1 MEQNRAIKYW
11 QVLNEVSTRLQKA
24 VHSETAVYETFSAEI
39 IKHGLHG
46 TVNWLDETGEN
57 LIIHKVVLPD
67 VSNPLFHHV
76 PQFLINNLAGYQFPL
91 DKLPPCREA
100 TDTQAPVFI
109 ADNTAYMKNILP
121 APLRRFVAEIAKRF
135 ANMPAI
141 FAPLYEAG
149 TVTGVLYLAGKD
161 LIETDMTAVQA
172 LASHLSIALE
182 NATLFQSLTE
192 SESRFRILAENV
204 PGVIFLCQND
214 ARFTMLYLNNE
225 VENLTGY
232 PKEMF
237 LNDEISFVD
246 LYHPD
251 DADDVVIE
259 DPDTLAKVGTF
270 HHIYRIKHRNGEW
283 RWVEEFGSGVYD
295 DADHLLFLEGVISDI
310 TERKL
315 SEKKMLELAENL
327 ETQKRFLDA
336 IIETTPEEFI
346 VQNESGVYLY
356 ASLGILRLWNMTL
369 DELVGKSW
377 RDVPIP
383 ERVGEMGERQQAQIF
398 ATGQPITQEISYDV
412 PSGKIVVEYVV
423 SPVFAD
429 DGKVLYT
436 VTTIRDITQ
445 RKKEAEAMYHTQKME
460 SLGLLAGGVAHDFN
474 NLLVAMLTQTA
485 IAERKLPSDSAAIP
499 HIQKAVTAAES
510 AGNLTRQLLAYSG
523 RGQFILEQ
531 ININQL
537 IRDNVDL
544 LEVIIPKNVTLQ
556 LSLWPNLPTI
566 EADIGQIQQVVMNL
580 IMNAAE
586 AIGEDKSG
594 VVELST
600 AKFTLFADDILVWRA
615 YNESLQEGA
624 FVTLRVYDNG
634 IGLNPKAL
642 NKIFDPFYTTKF
654 TGRGLGLAAVSGI
667 VRGHNGSLRVMS
679 EEGKGTTFELIF
691 PIAKN
696 QQVKD
701 DFAMDTQLQN
711 SNKCVLVID
720 DEEGVR
726 EAVTDI
732 LAMEDILVITA
743 VNGTAGIALYQEQ
756 QENINVVL
764 LDISMPGLSGED
776 TLKELLRINPEVKV
790 ILSSGY
796 SDIDI
801 VKRNAD
807 NKNIN
812 FLQKPYNLLQLLQE
826 IGKYFQNEA

>member
-24 VHSETAVYETFSAEI
+24 AHSETAVYHTFSAEI
-39 IKHGLHG
+39 LKHRLHG
-46 TVNWLDETGEN
+46 TINWLDEAGEN
-57 LIIHKVVLPD
+57 LIIHEVVLPD
-67 VSNPLFHHV
+67 ISIPLFHHV
-76 PQFLINNLAGYQFPL
+76 PQFLTNTLGGYKFSI
-91 DKLPPCREA
+91 DKIPPCCEA
-100 TDTQAPVFI
+100 ISTQNSVFI
-109 ADNTAYMKNILP
+109 GDNTEYMKNILP
-121 APLRRFVAEIAKRF
+121 APLRRFVSEIAKRF

-141 FAPLYEAG
+141 FAPLYESG
-149 TVTGVLYLAGKD
+149 KPTGVLYLAGKD
-161 LIETDMTAVQA
+161 LIETDITAVQA
-172 LASHLSIALE
+172 LANHLSVALE
-182 NATLFQSLTE
+182 NAKLFQTVIE

-204 PGVIFLCQND
+204 PGVIFLCEND

-225 VENLTGY
+225 IETLTGY

-237 LNDEISFVD
+237 LNDEISFID

-251 DADDVVIE
+251 DAVDIIVE
-259 DPDTLAKVGTF
+259 DPDTLAKVGSF
-270 HHIYRIKHRNGEW
+270 HHIYRIRHRSGVW

-295 DADHLLFLEGVISDI
+295 DADQLLFLEGVITDI

-315 SEKKMLELAENL
+315 SEQKMQMLAADLEA
-327 ETQKRFLDA
+327 QKRFLDA

-346 VQNESGVYLY
+346 VQDEKGVYLY
-356 ASLGILRLWNMTL
+356 ASLGILRLWDMRL
-369 DELVGKSW
+369 DDLIGKSW

-383 ERVGEMGERQQAQIF
+383 QHVGEMGERQQAQIF

-412 PSGKIVVEYVV
+412 PSGKIYVEYVV

-429 DGKVLYT
+429 DGSILYT

-474 NLLVAMLTQTA
+474 NLLVAMLTQTS
-485 IAERKLPSDSAAIP
+485 IAERKLPSDSPAIP
-499 HIQKAVTAAES
+499 HIQKASTAAES
-510 AGNLTRQLLAYSG
+510 ASNLTRQLLAYSG

-531 ININQL
+531 VDVNQL
-537 IRDNVDL
+537 LRDNVDL
-544 LEVIIPKNVTLQ
+544 LEVFIPKNVTLL
-556 LSLWPNLPTI
+556 LSLFPNLPLI
-566 EADIGQIQQVVMNL
+566 EADIGQIQQVAMNL
-580 IMNAAE
+580 IINAAE
-586 AIGEDKSG
+586 AIGEDRLG

-600 AKFTLFADDILVWRA
+600 ATLTIFADDILVWRA
-615 YNESLQEGA
+615 YNESLQEGN
-624 FVTLRVYDNG
+624 FVSLSVYDNG
-634 IGLNPKAL
+634 IGLNPETL

-667 VRGHNGSLRVMS
+667 VRGHHGSLRVMS

-701 DFAMDTQLQN
+701 DFAMNMQLQN

-732 LAMEDILVITA
+732 LAMEDIPVITA
-743 VNGTAGIALYQEQ
+743 VNGVAGIERYKEEQER
-756 QENINVVL
+756 INVVL

-776 TLKELLRINPEVKV
+776 TLKELLNINPQVKV

-796 SDIDI
+796 SDVDI

-812 FLQKPYNLLQLLQE
+812 FLQKPYNLLQLIQE
-826 IGKYFQNEA
+826 IGKYFQNET